1 MKVLLCA
8 AEVRP
13 FVMTGGL
20 ADVAGALPK
29 ALAALGHDVRVM
41 LPKHARMDAEKT
53 PMELLKRGI
62 ASDVGGESISFDLY
76 SSDAIPGVTT
86 YLVDA
91 PAFFDRKGLYGERD
105 DAKRYGFFCRA
116 VLESLPALEWTP
128 EVIHCHDWHTALVP
142 VYLKS
147 AFREDERYRG
157 MATVLSIHN
166 FLHHGVFEVPDSQ
179 EGGEWEDVFHSGDV
193 EFYGKMNFMKGGVLC
208 ADKITTVSP
217 TYAKEIQTGE
227 YAGLREP
234 GLMTGLEEALCRRA
248 DDLSGIV
255 NGLDTEFWNPATD
268 TYLEEGERY
277 GVEAVDRKSLLKRAV
292 QRHYGLPESEAPLIC
307 SVGRVTWQ
315 KGLEIWAEAA
325 PEAASREWQFVM
337 AGQADEGYGDLFRQ
351 LAGRYPDRFA
361 AKLEFEEERVVH
373 QLYAGA
379 DMFLM
384 PSRFEPCGLAQM
396 IARRYGTVPVV
407 RATGGLKDT
416 VFDADE
422 WGEEGN
428 GFCFREYSAEALLGA
443 LGRALDRYADGESWR
458 KLQVR
463 GMTAD
468 FGWESAA
475 REYVGVYEAA
485 RAGGTAG

>member
-1 MKVLLCA
+1 MKVLLGA

-41 LPKHARMDAEKT
+41 LPKHARIDAEKT
-53 PMELLKRGI
+53 PMELLKKGVT
-62 ASDVGGESISFDLY
+62 SGVGGERVGFDLY
-76 SSDAIPGVTT
+76 ASDAIPGVTT
-86 YLVDA
+86 YLVEA
-91 PAFFDRKGLYGERD
+91 PAFFHRRGLYGERD

-116 VLESLPALEWTP
+116 VLDSLAALEWTP

-142 VYLKS
+142 VYLKRV
-147 AFREDERYRG
+147 FQHDERYRG

-166 FLHHGVFEVPDSQ
+166 FLHQGVLEIPEEQ
-179 EGGEWEDVFHSGDV
+179 EGGAREDVFRSRDV
-193 EFYGKMNFMKGGVLC
+193 EFYGKMNFMRGGVLC

-217 TYAKEIQTGE
+217 TYAQEIQMGE

-234 GLMTGLEEALCRRA
+234 GLMTGLEEALRARA

-255 NGLDTEFWNPATD
+255 NGLDMEFWNPETD
-268 TYLEEGERY
+268 MYLEVGERY
-277 GVEAVDRKSLLKRAV
+277 GVETMERKRQLKRAV

-315 KGLEIWAEAA
+315 KGMEIWAEAA

-337 AGQADEGYGDLFRQ
+337 VGQADEGYGDLFRE
-351 LAGRYPDRFA
+351 LAVRYPERFA

-379 DMFLM
+379 DVFLM

-416 VFDADE
+416 VVDADA

-428 GFCFREYSAEALLGA
+428 GFCFREHSAEALLEA
-443 LGRALDRYADGESWR
+443 LGRALDRYADREAWR
-458 KLQVR
+458 RLQVR

-475 REYVGVYEAA
+475 REYVEVYEEARRG
-485 RAGGTAG
+485 RAG

>member
-1 MKVLLCA
+1 
-8 AEVRP
+8 
-13 FVMTGGL
+13 
-20 ADVAGALPK
+20 
-29 ALAALGHDVRVM
+29 
-41 LPKHARMDAEKT
+41 
-53 PMELLKRGI
+53 
-62 ASDVGGESISFDLY
+62 
-76 SSDAIPGVTT
+76 
-86 YLVDA
+86 VDA
-91 PAFFDRKGLYGERD
+91 PAFFQRRGLYGERD

-116 VLESLPALEWTP
+116 VLDSLPALEWMP

-142 VYLKS
+142 VYLKRV
-147 AFREDERYRG
+147 FQGDERYG
-157 MATVLSIHN
+157 GIATVLSIHN
-166 FLHHGVFEVPDSQ
+166 FLHQGVLEIPDVP
-179 EGGEWEDVFHSGDV
+179 EAVFRSGDV

-217 TYAKEIQTGE
+217 TYAQEIQTGE

-234 GLMTGLEEALCRRA
+234 GLMTGLEETLRRRA

-255 NGLDTEFWNPATD
+255 NGLDAEFWNPATD
-268 TYLEEGERY
+268 EYLEQSERY
-277 GVEAVDRKSLLKRAV
+277 GVEAADRKSLLKRAV

-307 SVGRVTWQ
+307 SVGRVTRQ
-315 KGLEIWAEAA
+315 KGLDVWAEAA

-337 AGQADEGYGDLFRQ
+337 VGQADEGYGDLFRE
-351 LAGRYPDRFA
+351 LAARYPERFV

-379 DMFLM
+379 DIFLM

-396 IARRYGTVPVV
+396 IARRYGSVPVV

-428 GFCFREYSAEALLGA
+428 GFCFREHSAEALLEA
-443 LGRALDRYADGESWR
+443 LGRALDRYADRESWR

-468 FGWESAA
+468 YGWESAA
-475 REYVGVYEAA
+475 REYVGVYEEA
-485 RAGGTAG
+485 RGER

>member
-41 LPKHARMDAEKT
+41 LPKHARIDAEKT
-53 PMELLKRGI
+53 PMELLKRGVT
-62 ASDVGGESISFDLY
+62 SGVGGESVSFDLHG
-76 SSDAIPGVTT
+76 SDAIPGVTT

-91 PAFFDRKGLYGERD
+91 PAFFDRKALYGEAD
-105 DAKRYGFFCRA
+105 DATRYGFFCRA
-116 VLESLPALEWTP
+116 VLDALPALAWRP

-142 VYLKS
+142 VYLKRV
-147 AFREDERYRG
+147 FREDERYRG

-166 FLHHGVFEVPDSQ
+166 FLHQGVLDIPEAP
-179 EGGEWEDVFHSGDV
+179 EAVFRSADV
-193 EFYGKMNFMKGGVLC
+193 EFYGKMNFMKGGMLC
-208 ADKITTVSP
+208 ADKITTVSQ
-217 TYAKEIQTGE
+217 TYAQEIQSSD
-227 YAGLREP
+227 YAGLRDP
-234 GLMTGLEEALCRRA
+234 RLTTGLEEALRTRA
-248 DDLSGIV
+248 DDLTGIV
-255 NGLDTEFWNPATD
+255 NGIDMEFWNPTTD
-268 TYLEEGERY
+268 GHLDEGERY
-277 GVEAVDRKSLLKRAV
+277 GIEAVDRKRQIKRAV

-337 AGQADEGYGDLFRQ
+337 VGQADEGYGGLFRE
-351 LAGRYPDRFA
+351 LAARYPERFVA
-361 AKLEFEEERVVH
+361 RLQFEEERVVH

-384 PSRFEPCGLAQM
+384 SSRFEPCGLAQM

-407 RATGGLKDT
+407 RATGGLRDT

-422 WGEEGN
+422 SGETGN
-428 GFCFREYSAEALLGA
+428 GFCFREHSARGLLEA
-443 LGRALDRYADGESWR
+443 LGRALDRYADREAWR
-458 KLQVR
+458 RLQVR

-468 FGWESAA
+468 YGWESAA
-475 REYVGVYEAA
+475 REYVTVYEAA
-485 RAGGTAG
+485 RAGGTAAQPQLP